1 MDLDTAKDC
10 LYDDTEDYT
19 RITEAEFSYQSRW
32 NTYYSQVFENKVDGT
47 YWRISWSRGST
58 EYQDD
63 GVQDIEFQ
71 RVFPK
76 TITKTIT
83 VYE

>member
-1 MDLDTAKDC
+1 MDIDIAKDC
-10 LYDDTEDYT
+10 LYEEAEDYESV
-19 RITEAEFSYQSRW
+19 TEVEIVDQGRW

-58 EYQDD
+58 EQQDE
-63 GVQDIEFQ
+63 GIQDVEFQ

-76 TITKTIT
+76 TKTIT

>member
-1 MDLDTAKDC
+1 MDINIAKDC
-10 LYDDTEDYT
+10 LYEDTDNYESV
-19 RITEAEFSYQSRW
+19 TEPEIEYQNRW
-32 NTYYSQVFENKVDGT
+32 STFYSQVFKNKADGT

-58 EYQDD
+58 EYQDE
-63 GVQDIEFQ
+63 GIENVEFH

-76 TITKTIT
+76 TKTIT

>member
-1 MDLDTAKDC
+1 MDIYIAKDC
-10 LYDDTEDYT
+10 LQEDAEDYESV
-19 RITEAEFSYQSRW
+19 TEEEISYQSRW

-76 TITKTIT
+76 TKTIT

>member
-1 MDLDTAKDC
+1 MDINIAKAC
-10 LYDDTEDYT
+10 LYEDTEDYT
-19 RITEAEFSYQSRW
+19 SVTEEEISYQSRW

-47 YWRISWSRGST
+47 YWRIIWSRGST

-76 TITKTIT
+76 TKTIT